1 MPLQKSSL
9 AQDLEDIFTS
19 KPASTADAASK
30 WAKSY
35 VSYAQAAMSSMSSLP
50 VTAMA
55 NLSLVQ
61 GAFTAGLAALS
72 SATAGSLIAQ
82 GITSYWQAMTW
93 VGPGITGVTTFP
105 GNAALAGA
113 LSAVFS
119 DLSKKSNADKAKDIA
134 DAFDAG
140 AKSVMVLDTITVT
153 GVTSPGPIQ

>member
-9 AQDLEDIFTS
+9 AQDLENIFKS
-19 KPASTADAASK
+19 KPASTADAASQ
-30 WAKSY
+30 WAKAY
-35 VSYAQAAMSSMSSLP
+35 VTYAQAALSSLSSLP

-61 GAFTAGLAALS
+61 GAFTGGLAALS

-93 VGPGITGVTTFP
+93 VGPAITGVTTFP
-105 GNAALAGA
+105 GNAALASA

-140 AKSVMVLDTITVT
+140 ATSVMVADTTAA
-153 GVTSPGPIQ
+153 GVTTVGPIQ